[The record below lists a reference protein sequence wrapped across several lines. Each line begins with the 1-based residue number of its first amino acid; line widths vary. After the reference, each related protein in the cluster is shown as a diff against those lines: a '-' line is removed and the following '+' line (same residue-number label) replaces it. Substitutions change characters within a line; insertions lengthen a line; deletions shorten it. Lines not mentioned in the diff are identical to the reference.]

1 MSAMMEHA
9 RAVRMVGV
17 SARAFAAELAPLL
30 RDLAEALIDVA
41 LILAQLG
48 GALARPLARALRALL
63 AAAGPPAA
71 AAGTA
76 AWGLFVRQSPEALA
90 LEAAAGVALLAVAA
104 VEARFGLLRGV
115 YGAVHKGLRAI
126 AIWYR
131 GVRRGVREKS
141 RLAAVLLSHVVFM
154 VPVLLLCAWARGNV
168 GTFVQKYGLHLVS
181 CAAPAW
187 KTAQTL
193 YRMEEEEEEEEWDD
207 YSDGNDN
214 HDHLDDGNS
223 AGTDEHELES
233 DEDQGA
239 RSDAVDGKSIA
250 VVRGVTPPSEASVR
264 RRKRASAGRKTAL
277 PAVISQRPPSAA
289 GPRTPVSAK
298 TRKVAEF
305 DAREQEAELLRF
317 WSVFGVVWAARS
329 VARYFTPAL
338 FEALLD
344 RLDTFLFFFLIWLQI
359 SLTRG
364 ADVLFPLLASALRQ
378 SRYLRANAT
387 TGAEQL
393 NIFLRVLVSVGAVP
407 PERAAVIAS
416 TLTESGVVLIGI
428 VFFITPRSA
437 TFIGTLLTGYA
448 VPVYISVYSATPAS
462 QPIARHTWL
471 SYWTAFSVVE
481 AGYAYLADSCD
492 WIPLWYHFK
501 LALILWLQV
510 PYYRGAA
517 SMLDSAMANY
527 GRIVSRFRKKVVS
540 PRKRRIA

>member
-1 MSAMMEHA
+1 MEHA
-9 RAVRMVGV
+9 RAVRMVGL
-17 SARAFAAELAPLL
+17 SARALAAELAPLL
-30 RDLAEALIDVA
+30 RDLAEALLDVA

-48 GALARPLARALRALL
+48 GALARPLARAVRALL

-71 AAGTA
+71 AAGAA

-115 YGAVHKGLRAI
+115 FGAAHGFLSSI
-126 AIWYR
+126 ASRYH

-141 RLAAVLLSHVVFM
+141 RLAAVLLSHIVFA
-154 VPVLLLCAWARGNV
+154 VPVLLVCAWARGSL
-168 GTFVQKYGLHLVS
+168 GLFVRKYGLYLVS

-187 KTAQTL
+187 KTAQRL
-193 YRMEEEEEEEEWDD
+193 YRIEEEGEEKNWDG
-207 YSDGNDN
+207 YGDGNGHGD
-214 HDHLDDGNS
+214 HDGDGGS
-223 AGTDEHELES
+223 DASDEHELGD
-233 DEDQGA
+233 DEGSSVP
-239 RSDAVDGKSIA
+239 RSDAVEKQST
-250 VVRGVTPPSEASVR
+250 VVVGGATPPSAASVR
-264 RRKRASAGRKTAL
+264 RRRRVSSGRNSAS
-277 PAVISQRPPSAA
+277 PAVIAPQPASPAI
-289 GPRTPVSAK
+289 PRTAGTGK
-298 TRKVAEF
+298 KWKVAERK
-305 DAREQEAELLRF
+305 AREQEAELLRF

-359 SLTRG
+359 GLTRG
-364 ADVLFPLLASALRQ
+364 ADLFFPLLATALRQ
-378 SRYLRANAT
+378 SRYLRANAA

-471 SYWTAFSVVE
+471 SYWAAFSVVE
-481 AGYAYLADSCD
+481 AGYSYLSNSCD

-517 SMLDSAMANY
+517 SMLDSAMGNY